1 MKTKVLL
8 TLTLSVLLSASALG
22 QEKDKRFAF
31 EISGGPSFPTS
42 EFVEGIRM
50 GIGFE
55 GTLQYKFL
63 PFTSVYAGWGANW
76 LSTESYLSPENNM
89 DYEETGYVLGLDFRH
104 PIGDSK
110 LAYYVRAGAIY
121 NHIETEN
128 DEGYILDDTKHGA
141 GFQLA
146 GGLDVNLGKNWSL
159 TPGIKFN
166 YLSRNIEFEG
176 VQNQLDYQ
184 YISARVGIAKKF

>member
-8 TLTLSVLLSASALG
+8 TLILSVILSLSTLA

-31 EISGGPSFPTS
+31 EINGGLSVPTK

-50 GIGFE
+50 GFGFE
-55 GTLQYKFL
+55 GTFQYRFMPHL
-63 PFTSVYAGWGANW
+63 SVYGGWGWNW
-76 LSTESYLSPENNM
+76 LSAESDNSENNL

-104 PIGDSK
+104 PIGDSR
-110 LAYYVRAGAIY
+110 LAYYLRAGALY

-128 DEGYILDDTKHGA
+128 DEGDIINDTKHGP

-146 GGLDVNLGKNWSL
+146 GGLDFNLGNNWSL
-159 TPGIKFN
+159 TPGLKFN
-166 YLSRNIEFEG
+166 YLSPETEYQG
-176 VQNQLDYQ
+176 TQAQLDYQ
-184 YISARVGIAKKF
+184 YISVRIGIAKKF

>member
-1 MKTKVLL
+1 MKTRVLL
-8 TLTLSVLLSASALG
+8 ALTMSVFLSASALA

-50 GIGFE
+50 GFGFE
-55 GTLQYKFL
+55 CTFL
-63 PFTSVYAGWGANW
+63 YRFMPHTGIYGGWGANW
-76 LSTESYLSPENNM
+76 LSTESSISENNM

-104 PIGDSK
+104 PIGVSG
-110 LAYYVRAGAIY
+110 LSYYLRAGALY

-128 DEGYILDDTKHGA
+128 SDGVIIVDSGHGP

-146 GGLDVNLGKNWSL
+146 GGLDINFARNWSL
-159 TPGIKFN
+159 TPGLKFN
-166 YLSRNIEFEG
+166 FLPGDTESEGITKEF
-176 VQNQLDYQ
+176 NYQ
-184 YISARVGIAKKF
+184 YISAKIGIVKRF

>member
-8 TLTLSVLLSASALG
+8 ALTMTVILSVTALA

-31 EISGGPSFPTS
+31 EINGGPSVPTK

-50 GIGFE
+50 GFGFE
-55 GTLQYKFL
+55 CIFQYRLL
-63 PFTSVYAGWGANW
+63 PHTGIYGGWGANW
-76 LSTESYLSPENNM
+76 LSTESTNSENNM

-110 LAYYVRAGAIY
+110 LSYYIRAGALY

-128 DEGYILDDTKHGA
+128 DEGDIINDTKHGP

-146 GGLDVNLGKNWSL
+146 GGLDFNLGNNWSL

-166 YLSRNIEFEG
+166 YLSRDTEYEG
-176 VQNQLDYQ
+176 TPTQLDYQ
-184 YISARVGIAKKF
+184 YISLRIGLAKKF

>member
-8 TLTLSVLLSASALG
+8 ALTMTVILSVTALA

-31 EISGGPSFPTS
+31 EINGGLSVPTK

-50 GIGFE
+50 GFGFE
-55 GTLQYKFL
+55 GTFQYRFM
-63 PFTSVYAGWGANW
+63 PHTSVYGGWGANW
-76 LSTESYLSPENNM
+76 LSTESTNSENNM

-110 LAYYVRAGAIY
+110 LLYYVRAGALY

-128 DEGYILDDTKHGA
+128 AEGEILNDTKHGP

-146 GGLDVNLGKNWSL
+146 GGLDFNIGNNWSL

-166 YLSRNIEFEG
+166 YLSRDTEYEG
-176 VQNQLDYQ
+176 TPTQIDYQ
-184 YISARVGIAKKF
+184 YIAVRIGIAKKF